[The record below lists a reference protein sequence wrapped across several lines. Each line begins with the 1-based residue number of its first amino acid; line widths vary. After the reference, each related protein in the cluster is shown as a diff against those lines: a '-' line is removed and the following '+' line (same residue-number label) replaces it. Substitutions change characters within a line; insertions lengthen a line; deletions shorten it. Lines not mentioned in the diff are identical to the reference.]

1 MVTLSSGSL
10 KHLFYSLEAEWG
22 AEDSHSNSV
31 GRNAGLHLNL
41 SFISSILA
49 PLLWK
54 MASPTHQKPTSS
66 LQIVTKCSTEIK
78 PKHTSMDGK
87 NNSRT
92 RYLRAPLCGI
102 LKIVEKQWKNVA
114 PSTVN
119 GLKSR
124 WWGSRSD
131 IRSAPGKTPNP
142 KSLQSGFRS
151 RPCAKGKDSI

>member
-41 SFISSILA
+41 SFRSSILA

-78 PKHTSMDGK
+78 PKHTSMDAK
-87 NNSRT
+87 
-92 RYLRAPLCGI
+92 
-102 LKIVEKQWKNVA
+102 KIVEPDTCVYSSLWNTKNCGKAVNKCSAVNRQWTEDPMVGFEIGY
-114 PSTVN
+114 PVC
-119 GLKSR
+119 
-124 WWGSRSD
+124 
-131 IRSAPGKTPNP
+131 PCKTPKPN
-142 KSLQSGFRS
+142 SLQSEFRS
-151 RPCAKGKDSI
+151 CPCAKGKYSI